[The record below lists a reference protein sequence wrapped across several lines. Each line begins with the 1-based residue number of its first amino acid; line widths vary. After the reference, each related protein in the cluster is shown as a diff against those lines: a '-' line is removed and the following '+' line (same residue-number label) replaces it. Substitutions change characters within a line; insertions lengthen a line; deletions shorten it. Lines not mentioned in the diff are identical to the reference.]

1 MPEVSLCPS
10 FQASSFLLSARVSSA
25 TRVSVRF
32 LVVHLRHDSFQRL
45 NWVREL
51 EKALDTGIMSSQSFF
66 PLSSPPESPRLM
78 PRRPSLDP
86 EREIL
91 STRGQRILSL
101 LPSRLSSSAL
111 QDLEQN
117 TAEPPTFLRRGSQL
131 IGHSNARYE
140 WYVPWR

>member
-1 MPEVSLCPS
+1 MPESSGIKLPSLPARLISHASLDPVSRG
-10 FQASSFLLSARVSSA
+10 SSSS
-25 TRVSVRF
+25 RF
-32 LVVHLRHDSFQRL
+32 LQRL

-51 EKALDTGIMSSQSFF
+51 DKALDTGIMSSQSFL

-78 PRRPSLDP
+78 PRQPSLDP

-140 WYVPWR
+140 WYAPWR